1 MGDVVVVVTDPLD
14 GATVG
19 YWSRVLADAAARR
32 PDRLVVDL
40 AACPRMD
47 AAAIA
52 TLLRLHGQMLCA
64 GGGLLLRTPPARVR
78 RMLRL
83 ARVEQVLAVEEDPD
97 QPGRALAGAR

>member
-14 GATVG
+14 GAAVG

-47 AAAIA
+47 AAAIGA
-52 TLLRLHGQMLCA
+52 LLRLHGQLLRD
-64 GGGLLLRTPPARVR
+64 GGGLLLRTPPTRVR

-83 ARVEQVLAVEEDPD
+83 ARVEHVLEVEDDPGH
-97 QPGRALAGAR
+97 PGRALAGAR